1 MQTFLCF
8 DIGGSKYN
16 VGLVR
21 RDGTVL
27 ARQKSLWAE
36 HTVQAMLGELFCA
49 GACRAGPLPR
59 AEALR
64 GQGPPFPAWPTLPAA
79 CG

>member
-1 MQTFLCF
+1 M
-8 DIGGSKYN
+8 

-27 ARQKSLWAE
+27 ARQKSPWAE

-49 GACRAGPLPR
+49 GHAVLAPLPQ
-59 AEALR
+59 AEGPAR
-64 GQGPPFPAWPTLPAA
+64 PGPPFPAWPTLPAA

>member
-49 GACRAGPLPR
+49 GHAVLARCPGRGPARP
-59 AEALR
+59 
-64 GQGPPFPAWPTLPAA
+64 GPPFPAWPTLPAA